1 MENVIFLLKSP
12 SKAFAAHGA
21 QNVLGVLKTAFPLV
35 PFACLIR
42 GGWLSSQGLP
52 RITALC
58 PAMSPPLDCVRSF
71 SAGGEGQ
78 QLREAP
84 SHLHLHLLR
93 VIPAQTVFPPLLAP
107 LRTDQDED

>member
-52 RITALC
+52 RTAAPR
-58 PAMSPPLDCVRSF
+58 PAMSPPLDCVSSF
-71 SAGGEGQ
+71 RAGGEGQ
-78 QLREAP
+78 
-84 SHLHLHLLR
+84 
-93 VIPAQTVFPPLLAP
+93 
-107 LRTDQDED
+107 